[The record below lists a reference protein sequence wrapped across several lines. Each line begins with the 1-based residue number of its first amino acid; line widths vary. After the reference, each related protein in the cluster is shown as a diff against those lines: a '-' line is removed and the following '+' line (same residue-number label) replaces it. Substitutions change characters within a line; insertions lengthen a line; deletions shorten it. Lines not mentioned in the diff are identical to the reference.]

1 MATSRKSDAS
11 EGTYWS
17 NEQTK
22 PNIMIVKDT
31 RGLCEDLKYVISVP
45 DLCDVTFLVGEDRLP
60 VYGVKAILA
69 TRSRHMYQ
77 LLLAAT
83 RDAKKKSEKNK
94 SVVKKA
100 FKKIQHL
107 LSPSSSEKLKTMYN
121 DQVVQKVTVE
131 VKNFDVTVFER
142 FMCYVHC
149 GTVAVDI
156 SNVVGLM
163 NAAHTYDFPE
173 LRDAC
178 WEFANNYIKP
188 DTLTQLTCTAGTY
201 IHFKYTRMLM
211 QKIRQFLNKTPDIT
225 SNCPELCGTGGSHK
239 EEYML

>member
-1 MATSRKSDAS
+1 MQSSVYLDDFWNKERV
-11 EGTYWS
+11 
-17 NEQTK
+17 K
-22 PNIMIVKDT
+22 PDVMVVKDT

-45 DLCDVTFLVGEDRLP
+45 DLCDVTFLVGEEKLP

-83 RDAKKKSEKNK
+83 KNAKKKSLKNN
-94 SVVKKA
+94 SAMKKA
-100 FKKIQHL
+100 LKKIQHL
-107 LSPSSSEKLKTMYN
+107 LSPSSSEKVKTFYQS
-121 DQVVQKVTVE
+121 DVVQKLTVE

-142 FMCYVHC
+142 FMCYIHC

-188 DTLTQLTCTAGTY
+188 DTLSQLTCSARTY

-211 QKIRQFLNKTPDIT
+211 QRIRHYLSQTPDIM
-225 SNCPELCGTGGSHK
+225 SNCPELCGVGELQTG
-239 EEYML
+239 EYML

>member
-1 MATSRKSDAS
+1 MAMSRKSSAS
-11 EGTYWS
+11 QASLWS
-17 NEQTK
+17 NERSKQDV
-22 PNIMIVKDT
+22 MVVKDT
-31 RGLCEDLKYVISVP
+31 RSLCEDLKYVISVP
-45 DLCDVTFLVGEDRLP
+45 DLCDVTFLVGEDQLP
-60 VYGVKAILA
+60 VYGIKAILA

-77 LLLAAT
+77 ILLAAT
-83 RDAKKKSEKNK
+83 RDAKKKSEKKK
-94 SVVKKA
+94 STIKKA

-107 LSPSSSEKLKTMYN
+107 LSPSSTEKVKAMYN
-121 DQVVQKVTVE
+121 NEVVQKLKVE
-131 VKNFDVTVFER
+131 VKNFDITVFER

-149 GTVAVDI
+149 GTVAVNI

-178 WEFANNYIKP
+178 WEFANHCIKP
-188 DTLTQLTCTAGTY
+188 DTLSLLTCSARTY

-211 QKIRQFLNKTPDIT
+211 QRVRQFLNTTPDIM
-225 SNCPELCGTGGSHK
+225 SNCPELCGEPQT